1 MLQLSYLHIFKQ
13 PPDFPGSAL
22 LKGFKMQTVNQ
33 YLVSVPVQI
42 AKTTVTSNWTDH
54 SLQPEHI
61 HVKQDIV
68 FKMQIIPENIEF
80 VLYQT

>member
-33 YLVSVPVQI
+33 HLVRVPVQI
-42 AKTTVTSNWTDH
+42 AKTTVTSNRTDH

-68 FKMQIIPENIEF
+68 FKRLICFISNMINM
-80 VLYQT
+80 T